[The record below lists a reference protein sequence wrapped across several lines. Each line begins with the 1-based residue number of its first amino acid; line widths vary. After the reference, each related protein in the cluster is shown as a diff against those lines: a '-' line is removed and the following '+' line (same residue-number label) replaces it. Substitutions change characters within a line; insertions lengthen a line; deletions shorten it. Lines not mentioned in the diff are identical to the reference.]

1 MTATF
6 EKMLEQFEES
16 HQTVIEIDDFD
27 ADVPRTDVNLV
38 VRKGETAMIV
48 RIGWG
53 SLGLHA
59 DVYGYRNDVPI
70 ETSPVQA
77 GDQTTVYVRD

>member
-1 MTATF
+1 MTASF
-6 EKMLEQFEES
+6 NEMLEEFEQT
-16 HQTVIEIDDFD
+16 HQTVIEIEDFD
-27 ADVPRTDVNLV
+27 EDVPRTEVNV
-38 VRKGETAMIV
+38 VIRKGDAAMIV

-59 DVYGYRNDVPI
+59 DVYGYRHDEPI

>member
-6 EKMLEQFEES
+6 EQMMEHFEES
-16 HQTVIEIDDFD
+16 HQTVIEIEDFD
-27 ADVPRTDVNLV
+27 EDVPRTEVNV
-38 VRKGETAMIV
+38 VIRKGDTAMIV

-59 DVYGYRNDVPI
+59 DVYGYRDEYQI
-70 ETSPVQA
+70 ETSPVQL